1 MIVTLF
7 AWIAHRLQSSK
18 RWTRK
23 SSVASCIARRLSAVY
38 LKGSGE
44 TSLEISRTC
53 WIARLVR
60 AEVTWQGGVPGKKR
74 TYQATERSFPDEK
87 VCAFLKFS
95 NFFQCKSPWFVSSPP
110 FLFRSRCNNVNVR
123 YKITSEVFR
132 GLQSAHGNSER
143 IPRRRTWC
151 MIIAGVSVVCGFFP
165 GFFTLWCELRQAKK
179 TRETSGLE
187 RTLRDCLPCSFRAI

>member
-110 FLFRSRCNNVNVR
+110 FL
-123 YKITSEVFR
+123 
-132 GLQSAHGNSER
+132 
-143 IPRRRTWC
+143 WC
-151 MIIAGVSVVCGFFP
+151 MFIAGVSVVCGFFP
-165 GFFTLWCELRQAKK
+165 GFFTFARLPSLQFSSHLNKK
-179 TRETSGLE
+179 ILSPADSR
-187 RTLRDCLPCSFRAI
+187 R